1 MIGMKPTCLKDTQ
14 RTRKMSLRGVSHRRA
29 TPTTAHLS
37 VLLKRMGLL
46 RLRLAMTELGA
57 FSGEKCCKTKKSMIL
72 RHKMGNSDRK
82 STKNMPKKQALEHA
96 EPMVVNKTETIGLEK
111 G

>member
-1 MIGMKPTCLKDTQ
+1 
-14 RTRKMSLRGVSHRRA
+14 
-29 TPTTAHLS
+29 
-37 VLLKRMGLL
+37 
-46 RLRLAMTELGA
+46 
-57 FSGEKCCKTKKSMIL
+57 MIL